1 MTEVDRST
9 TQPVAG
15 SPLAADERIEL
26 ERLRH
31 EVGALRT
38 AQAHPRRTFR
48 WRSLLSVVLIVVGCI
63 LTPVAGLAVWTNN
76 QVSDT
81 ARFVRTVS
89 PLVDDPDVQNAL
101 TNRLTETIFTY
112 VDVKG
117 LADEAVTALRQQ
129 GLPPRIADRL
139 AGLTPT
145 LASAVNSFVHDR
157 IAQLVAS
164 PQFAQAFDR
173 AVAAAHQQM
182 VTVLSGNSKA
192 VVVKGGSV
200 FLDLAPFID
209 LAKQRLSDAGL
220 TAVSA
225 VPEVHPTVKLTSA
238 DTLVRAQ
245 TAYSTL
251 DTVAGALPWVVLLMF
266 AVGIYLARRRYRALV
281 GTGLGVAL
289 SLVVLAI
296 GLLIAR
302 SMLVNAVP
310 ARAAPATASG
320 FDILV
325 TYLRLGMRALLVL
338 ALVLAVAGFLAGG
351 SDTAVRI
358 RRWSAGQLHRIRGG
372 PAAGGPVATWVGS
385 HVRGLRIGAVALA
398 VLVFVF
404 MKEPTGVEI
413 LVLAVLLLLVLAV
426 IEFLA
431 RPGETPP
438 PAPAS
443 TDAGPPV
450 TSAAGTGAR
459 PAAPAPR
466 APPSRE
472 GEQGKAPRP

>member
-1 MTEVDRST
+1 MTQVDRST
-9 TQPVAG
+9 AQPGAG
-15 SPLAADERIEL
+15 SPLAADERREL

-31 EVGALRT
+31 EVEDLRT
-38 AQAHPRRTFR
+38 AQAHPRRRFR
-48 WRSLLSVVLIVVGCI
+48 WRSLLSAVLIVVGCV
-63 LTPVAGLAVWTNN
+63 LTPVAGLAVWSHN

-81 ARFVRTVS
+81 SRFVRTVS
-89 PLVDDPDVQNAL
+89 PLVDDPDIQNAL
-101 TNRLTETIFTY
+101 TNRITATIFTY

-117 LADEAVTALRQQ
+117 LADDAVAALRQQ
-129 GLPPRIADRL
+129 GLPPRVADRL
-139 AGLTPT
+139 SGLTPT
-145 LASAVNSFVHDR
+145 LASAVNGFVHDR
-157 IAQLVAS
+157 VAQLVAS

-173 AVAAAHQQM
+173 AVATAHKQM
-182 VTVLSGNSKA
+182 VSVLSGNSQA
-192 VVVKGGSV
+192 VVVRGGSV

-209 LAKQRLSDAGL
+209 LAKKRLSDAGL

-251 DTVAGALPWVVLLMF
+251 DTVASVLPWVVLLMF
-266 AVGIYLARRRYRALV
+266 AVGVYLARRRYRALV

-289 SLVVLAI
+289 SIVVLAI

-302 SMLVNAVP
+302 SMLVDAVP

-325 TYLRLGMRALLVL
+325 NYLRLGMRALLVL
-338 ALVLAVAGFLAGG
+338 ALVVAVAGYLAGG

-372 PAAGGPVATWVGS
+372 PAAGGPVATWVSG
-385 HVRGLRIGAVALA
+385 HVRGLRVGVVALA

-404 MKEPTGVEI
+404 MKEPSGGQI
-413 LVLAVLLLLVLAV
+413 LILAVLLLLALAV
-426 IEFLA
+426 VEFLA
-431 RPGETPP
+431 RPAQQPAEPVAVDAGASVPPDVGPP
-438 PAPAS
+438 PAP
-443 TDAGPPV
+443 
-450 TSAAGTGAR
+450 
-459 PAAPAPR
+459 PAPR
-466 APPSRE
+466 APPSGE
-472 GEQGKAPRP
+472 GEPERAPHP